1 MMMSAGLDVGIP
13 MEGNLEEGDH
23 HCGNQPDVDHL
34 GVGRRWQCLSLADET
49 EKQHGHHVVKMTV

>member
-1 MMMSAGLDVGIP
+1 